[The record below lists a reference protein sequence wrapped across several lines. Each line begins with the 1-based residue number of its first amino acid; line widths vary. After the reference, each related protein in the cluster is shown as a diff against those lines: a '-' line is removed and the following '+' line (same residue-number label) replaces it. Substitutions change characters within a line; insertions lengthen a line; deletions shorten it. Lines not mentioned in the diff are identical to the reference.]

1 MATVKCR
8 YSNCKHD
15 SKEIEKEKAVKSGNS
30 YYHEDC
36 FKDKENRKEIIDLFT
51 KHINPN
57 PIYSQLQTVIRTI
70 VDQKGVSSDFL
81 LFGLKYYITHKIPLN
96 YPQGLYYVIQNKQV
110 ITGYNRL
117 NEKTL
122 MAKENFIIP
131 TNSDEVEFA
140 YKPTKSKGFAD
151 ILGG

>member
-8 YSNCKHD
+8 YSGCKHD
-15 SKEIEKEKAVKSGNS
+15 SKEMDKNDAVQVGNA

-36 FKDKENRKEIIDLFT
+36 FRDKENKRIIVDLFT

-57 PIYSQLQTVIRTI
+57 PVYAQLNAVIRTI

-81 LFGLKYYITHKIPLN
+81 LFGLRYYIEHKIPLN
-96 YPQGLYYVIQNKQV
+96 YPQGLHYVVQNKQV
-110 ITGYNRL
+110 IAEYNKVK
-117 NEKTL
+117 EKEL
-122 MAKENFIIP
+122 KAKTNFVMP
-131 TNSDEVEFA
+131 EVNNEVEFN
-140 YKPTKSKGFAD
+140 YKPTKTKGFAD

>member
-15 SKEIEKEKAVKSGNS
+15 SKEIEKEEAIKNGNC
-30 YYHEDC
+30 YYHADC
-36 FKDKENRKEIIDLFT
+36 FKDKENRREIVELFV

-57 PIYSQLQTVIRTI
+57 PVYAQLQAVIRTI
-70 VDQKGVSSDFL
+70 IDQKGLSSDFL
-81 LFGLKYYITHKIPLN
+81 LFGLKYYISNNIPLN

-110 ITGYNRL
+110 IDEYDKL
-117 NEKTL
+117 NKKNI
-122 MAKENFIIP
+122 MAKENFVMPI
-131 TNSDEVEFA
+131 NVDEVEFSF
-140 YKPTKSKGFAD
+140 KPTKTKSFAD